1 MTRSVVFD
9 SPWCR
14 VVAETRDDDEPYYM
28 VEVDDYVTVVAQ
40 TVAGDVVLVQ
50 QHRPVVG
57 RDSVELPS
65 GHIDPGETA
74 EQAGRRELLEETGM
88 IAQEMEL
95 LGVLV
100 PDIGRLVNR
109 LWCYFAPDVAPA
121 HGHTPESGITVLEVS
136 EPTALAMAA
145 DGRIEHAQNLAVLF
159 LAISKGRLQ
168 GPTPEQ
174 RKNGR

>member
-1 MTRSVVFD
+1 MTRSVVFT

-14 VVAETRDDDEPYYM
+14 VVAETRDHDEPYYM
-28 VEVDDYVTVVAQ
+28 VEVDDYVTVVAR
-40 TVAGDVVLVQ
+40 TVPGNIVLVQ

-88 IAQEMEL
+88 IAQGMEL

-100 PDIGRLVNR
+100 PDIGRLCNR
-109 LWCYFAPDVAPA
+109 MWCYFAADVTPA
-121 HGHTPESGITVLEVS
+121 TSDAREKGITVLEVP
-136 EPTALAMAA
+136 EQTALAMAA
-145 DGRIEHAQNLAVLF
+145 DGRIEHALNLAVLF
-159 LAISKGRLQ
+159 LALRKGRLCSQ
-168 GPTPEQ
+168 AE
-174 RKNGR
+174 